1 MEDAMNS
8 GSLHISVQRGTV
20 TILFL
25 IAISLASTHL
35 YANECQTQIEMGD
48 KYYGQFDNVE
58 ALKDYE
64 EAYKICPESHEV
76 LFKLTRAYNDVGED
90 LEMAAES
97 DGSKSGEVEGYF
109 ENAIKHAKLLLDK
122 FPDEATTF
130 FLLAASHG
138 NLGLFKGG
146 KEELI
151 LGRDVEEY
159 AIKAIEID
167 PNFDQAYVVL
177 GIYYREV
184 ASLNGLKKVYAES
197 FLGGLP
203 GRTLEDSIR
212 VLTKALELSP
222 ESPYVHYDLAR
233 TYEELG
239 NKEKAIEHYNKV
251 IELPA
256 VDHDDVRKKS
266 LAQDEAKKLNAADET
281 SESALLNSVRKTKN

>member
-1 MEDAMNS
+1 MEDAINK
-8 GSLHISVQRGTV
+8 GSLHIFVQTAIFA
-20 TILFL
+20 ILSF
-25 IAISLASTHL
+25 IAISLPSTHL
-35 YANECQTQIEMGD
+35 YANGCQTQIEMGD
-48 KYYGQFDNVE
+48 KYYRQFDNFE

-90 LEMAAES
+90 LEMAAGS

-109 ENAIKHAKLLLDK
+109 ENAIKYAKLLLDK
-122 FPDEATTF
+122 FPHEATTY

-138 NLGLFKGG
+138 NLALFKGG

-159 AIKAIEID
+159 ALKAIEID
-167 PNFDQAYVVL
+167 PNFNQAYVVL

-203 GRTLEDSIR
+203 GRTLEDSQR
-212 VLTKALELSP
+212 VLMKALELSP
-222 ESPYVHYDLAR
+222 ASPYVHYDLAR

-239 NKEKAIEHYNKV
+239 EKEKAIEHYNRV

-266 LAQDEAKKLNAADET
+266 LAQYEVKKLNAPDEA
-281 SESALLNSVRKTKN
+281 SEAALLNSIRQTKN

>member
-1 MEDAMNS
+1 MNK
-8 GSLHISVQRGTV
+8 GSLHIFVQPRV
-20 TILFL
+20 VSILFF
-25 IAISLASTHL
+25 IAIFFLSTHL
-35 YANECQTQIEMGD
+35 YANECQTLIEMGD
-48 KYYGQFDNVE
+48 KYYEQFDNFK

-90 LEMAAES
+90 LEMTAES

-109 ENAIKHAKLLLDK
+109 ENAIKYAKLLLDK
-122 FPDEATTF
+122 FPDEATTY
-130 FLLAASHG
+130 FLLAASYG

-146 KEELI
+146 KEKLI

-159 AIKAIEID
+159 AKKAIEID

-203 GRTLEDSIR
+203 GRTLEDSQR
-212 VLTKALELSP
+212 VLSKALELSP
-222 ESPYVHYDLAR
+222 KSPYVHYDLAR
-233 TYEELG
+233 TYEKLG
-239 NKEKAIEHYNKV
+239 EKEKAIEHYNKV
-251 IELPA
+251 VALPA

-266 LAQDEAKKLNAADET
+266 LAQNEVKKLNATDEA
-281 SESALLNSVRKTKN
+281 SEAALLNSVRETKNY